1 MKKATIQLGTLT
13 CPSCLLKIEN
23 ALKSLPGINKGS
35 ISVSFNTSK
44 AKLEFDDSQL
54 TAGAIEKSITDLGYD
69 VIKTLVKDL

>member
-23 ALKSLPGINKGS
+23 ALKSLAGINKGS

-54 TAGAIEKSITDLGYD
+54 STEAIEKSITDLGYD
-69 VIKTLVKDL
+69 VIKTLVKNL

>member
-44 AKLEFDDSQL
+44 AKLEFDDSHL
-54 TAGAIEKSITDLGYD
+54 SAEAIEKSITDLGYD

>member
-35 ISVSFNTSK
+35 ISVSFNSSK
-44 AKLEFDDSQL
+44 AKLEFDDSQI
-54 TAGAIEKSITDLGYD
+54 TAETIEKSITDLGYD